1 MNRKSTRSSR
11 RQSGVRPT
19 SGRRRRLRFA
29 LVGCGGM
36 GQWHARHLVDIPEI
50 EVAALCDIVKSKCIK
65 FCKEFFGPKGFKPA
79 IYTDFHRMIAKES
92 LDAVLL
98 VTPHTL
104 HFPHAKA
111 ALQKGVHVLSEKPM
125 VTSTDHARELV
136 ALAEDR
142 GRLLAVAFQAP
153 VSGEFGYVADLIRRG
168 DLGRIELV
176 DAHVAQRWKEF
187 TKGTW
192 RQDPKLSGGGQ
203 LYDSG
208 AHMLNAMMWLVDSPV
223 KRVFAM
229 ADFGG
234 TKVDINATVSVLFE
248 NGTLGSVACLG
259 NATMRG
265 ETGVTIY
272 GTGGTV
278 FTGIWGEKLEHYD
291 KAGDKVPYPYVPY
304 KTVPPERN
312 FVDAILA
319 NDTLRCPGRYGIL
332 LAELMDAIYESIRT
346 GRPVEVRRCGG

>member
-1 MNRKSTRSSR
+1 VNRKSGRPSGGRSDGK
-11 RQSGVRPT
+11 SG
-19 SGRRRRLRFA
+19 SGKRRRLRFA

-36 GQWHARHLVDIPEI
+36 GQYHSRHLVEIPEI
-50 EVAALCDIVKSKCIK
+50 EVVALCDIVKGKCLK
-65 FCKEFFGPKGFKPA
+65 CCKEFFGPKGFKPA
-79 IYTDFHRMIAKES
+79 VYTDYHKLIAKES
-92 LDAVLL
+92 LDAVIL

-104 HFPHAKA
+104 HYPHAKA
-111 ALQKGVHVLSEKPM
+111 ALQKGLHVLSEKPM
-125 VTSTDHARELV
+125 VTNTEHARELV
-136 ALAEDR
+136 ALAEAR

-153 VSGEFGYVADLIRRG
+153 VSGEFAYISELIRRG

-176 DAHVAQRWKEF
+176 DAHVAQRWKES

-223 KRVFAM
+223 KRVFAI
-229 ADFGG
+229 ADFSG
-234 TKVDINATVSVLFE
+234 TKVDINGTVSVLFE

-259 NATMRG
+259 NATMQG
-265 ETGVTIY
+265 ESGVKVY
-272 GTGGTV
+272 GTGGTI

-291 KAGDKVPYPYVPY
+291 KAGEKVVYPYVPY

-312 FVDAILA
+312 FVDALLG

-332 LAELMDAIYESIRT
+332 LAELMDAIYESIAT
-346 GRPVEVRRCGG
+346 GRPVEVRH